1 VATLLYSGNIG
12 MGQDVGTALRAAA
25 QLNGEAKLKVLIA
38 GDGRGLAAVRAM
50 IAELHLANA
59 EIRPPVPLEEL
70 PALLARGDVHLIC
83 QQPGTEGLLVPSK
96 IYSTLAAGRPSLFIG
111 PADCEVGWIVR
122 ESGSGFV
129 IEPGDVAKA
138 ADVLRRL
145 ATNPALQRGM
155 GRNARVYYE
164 HHFGRDR
171 SVSRIVAILE
181 AAGNG
186 NGRGLKSEIRVSKL
200 ETSSKA

>member
-1 VATLLYSGNIG
+1 
-12 MGQDVGTALRAAA
+12 VGTALRAVA

-38 GDGRGLAAVRAM
+38 GDGKGLSAVRAM

-70 PALLARGDVHLIC
+70 PTLLARGDIHLIC

-122 ESGSGFV
+122 DSGSGFV
-129 IEPGDVAKA
+129 IEPGDVEEAT
-138 ADVLRRL
+138 DVLRRL
-145 ATNPALQRGM
+145 ATNPAL
-155 GRNARVYYE
+155 
-164 HHFGRDR
+164 
-171 SVSRIVAILE
+171 
-181 AAGNG
+181 
-186 NGRGLKSEIRVSKL
+186 
-200 ETSSKA
+200 